1 MEGEFLFNPVL
12 RRKAKRVAQKKG
24 WHKKKP
30 AAYGS
35 PAIRTCM
42 KLLDAEKL
50 FEIPGGGCLFQWL
63 NKGSLRSEAKLLSG

>member
-12 RRKAKRVAQKKG
+12 RRKAKRVAQKK
-24 WHKKKP
+24 P

-42 KLLDAEKL
+42 KLLDAEML

-63 NKGSLRSEAKLLSG
+63 NKGSLRSEAKMLSG